1 MSAGSNKE
9 QHLIDW
15 GDDGFAHPQ
24 ADVTRYVD
32 GGKLNLGLDLLGD
45 ARAAALLVG
54 EGTLALRPRETPDG
68 HGLDTASLTDEQLRR
83 PHDYHFESENTGVA
97 GFDGKVVLKEERRNL
112 YSIGELL
119 TFDIRGHG
127 WLGDGGVMT
136 YPRGVETEG
145 PAATAPD
152 PDPADFA
159 VYGSVSPTLPSGTTA
174 GTGTPVARLPFVSG
188 GNVYLAQSNLVGV
201 HSGGGTFFDNI
212 AVWPLTLGASPS
224 VGSAAVSGSAG
235 VLGASIGVSA
245 IWVDGSSVRIV
256 SPNGRLFSAGV
267 GGLLSGAQAP
277 GHRRGHTTY
286 NVIAGFKVSGEEYLL
301 RSDGQLK
308 RLNSYGFGSIDA
320 SLTDIGT
327 LPALSGATWLAA
339 FAHGSRVYF
348 LRRKTATEVDLWRL
362 DNITRPAEATLL
374 GALPTAASGV
384 LSSGA
389 SLIVTG
395 GYVYALT
402 RTAAPTIWRLKL
414 PVAQQP
420 SSSRVLGITRVGS
433 VGGGIPANSLEGLA
447 AVGDDLYLGTSD
459 PSATDALKIYQVDPS
474 TGAAGDPDPSKPP
487 AAQIWPGRGL
497 KPTFHGQSGSV
508 EQLARFDD
516 GPSGWSRALLRNQP
530 YELRIASHLVDG
542 WGHPEDTSDCW
553 CARTYC
559 TDVRAWRRA
568 LSPGTI
574 RKRLLDCA
582 GSNGQLVHAE
592 VGATGRVTTYDIV
605 PRDVSGMVWDGTKL
619 WLIDR
624 TLDAIYTFEQGTL
637 RLAHTLGPELEQPT
651 GLAFVLGRLYTL
663 DRATNALFRINLGS
677 DRYDS
682 YGIEYLDESS
692 YGASPLEFIE
702 EMCAVMGVDFD
713 RSQSTDPG
721 TAISGLVRYGPAWP
735 VALAPTA
742 YRTWT
747 GCFVFA
753 TRNGSIAAAWPG
765 DIEGAPVTLSMRDLW
780 VVEPLL
786 VHLGEELIVNDV
798 DAQGWEVLS

>member
-159 VYGSVSPTLPSGTTA
+159 TYGSVSPSLPSGTTVDGA
-174 GTGTPVARLPFVSG
+174 GFIPLPIVSG
-188 GNVYLAQSNLVGV
+188 SNVYLVAGDIAGS
-201 HSGGGTFFDNI
+201 HSAGGAFNDNI
-212 AVWPLTLGASPS
+212 AIWPLTLGASPS
-224 VGSAAVSGSAG
+224 VGTAAVSGSHGTLGYLNYGAAAAWVEGTTG
-235 VLGASIGVSA
+235 VRFFELTS
-245 IWVDGSSVRIV
+245 WR
-256 SPNGRLFSAGV
+256 FYSAGL

-277 GHRRGHTTY
+277 GLQRGRPPGGGWG
-286 NVIAGFKVSGEEYLL
+286 NVVGGFYVSGESYIL
-301 RSDGQLK
+301 RATGELW
-308 RLNSYGFGSIDA
+308 RVNSYGFGSIDA

-384 LSSGA
+384 LAAGA
-389 SLIVTG
+389 SLVVTG

-402 RTAAPTIWRLKL
+402 RTAAPVIYRLEL
-414 PVAQQP
+414 PVAQQR
-420 SSSRVLGITRVGS
+420 SSARVRDVERVGS
-433 VGGGIPANSLEGLA
+433 FSDSNALEGLA
-447 AVGDDLYLGTSD
+447 SLGDDLYLMDGATS
-459 PSATDALKIYQVDPS
+459 SFQEQGLIIQIDPS
-474 TGAAGDPDPSKPP
+474 TGAVGFADPSKPS
-487 AAQIWPGRGL
+487 AARLWSPQTNRHAVGFGNVGTAGVGRHFCASDFRTGR
-497 KPTFHGQSGSV
+497 QV
-508 EQLARFDD
+508 EVRD
-516 GPSGWSRALLRNQP
+516 
-530 YELRIASHLVDG
+530 
-542 WGHPEDTSDCW
+542 PEDT
-553 CARTYC
+553 RTLVR
-559 TDVRAWRRA
+559 TDILPDFSQTTTAFAWDGA
-568 LSPGTI
+568 SGYWF
-574 RKRLLDCA
+574 A
-582 GSNGQLVHAE
+582 GSGSLVHAE

-651 GLAFVLGRLYTL
+651 GLAFVQGRLYTL
-663 DRATNALFRINLGS
+663 DRATNALFRINFGS

-682 YGIEYLDESS
+682 FGLEYLDESS

-702 EMCAVMGVDFD
+702 EMCEVMGVDFD